1 LDVYDGILPED
12 LKMWKQREMRRKNK
26 QVTDPEWIERVL
38 KRGQVLHL
46 GLAGEDGWPYVVPMG
61 YGYEDGVIHIHGA
74 PEGHKNDILAVNPR
88 VCFQITL
95 DAELVTSEIGSN
107 FTMKYRS
114 VTGFGHLRTLTE
126 LDEKNAALRILMDHY
141 GGPHADLEK
150 NHERVWVA
158 RLDIVSMTGKN
169 SVYQ

>member
-1 LDVYDGILPED
+1 
-12 LKMWKQREMRRKNK
+12 MWKQREMRRKNK
-26 QVTDPEWIERVL
+26 QVTDPEWIEGIL
-38 KRGQVLHL
+38 KRGQALHL

-61 YGYEDGVIHIHGA
+61 YGYEDGVIYVHGA
-74 PEGHKNDILAVNPR
+74 PEGHKNDILTVNPR

-95 DAELVTSEIGSN
+95 DAELVASKTGSN

-114 VTGFGHLRTLTE
+114 VTGFGHLRTLTR

-150 NHERVWVA
+150 NHERVWAA
-158 RLDIVSMTGKN
+158 RIDIVSMTGKN
-169 SVYQ
+169 SVYQYPQVMGLKSL